1 MGILLRTKKI
11 KSMKRN
17 NKKSSGLNI
26 MRGGL
31 LSAVMA
37 LFQATAR
44 SRNKLL
50 PPVAPVTQYSSDPL
64 VSQIARQVSKTQGGP
79 GAQTGISPSLYNKI
93 KHARDVVINLK
104 KNRQTFTNYKN
115 ALSKARKVKQSLK
128 KQDLVLYKQ
137 VKKDMSKAKKQK
149 H

>member
-50 PPVAPVTQYSSDPL
+50 PPVAQSTQYDDPL